1 MFAIQMLLPLRSNAG
16 TVFPRSVFDQVSKT
30 LTDRFGGLTAYVRA
44 PASGAWQDDDGNVKK
59 DDIVV
64 YEVLAA
70 ELDRDWW
77 TDYRKTLEELFR
89 QEEIVICAQQVW
101 KL

>member
-1 MFAIQMLLPLRSNAG
+1 MFAIQMLLPLRSNAD
-16 TVFPRSVFDQVSKT
+16 VPFPRNVFDQVSTT
-30 LTDRFGGLTAYVRA
+30 LTDRFGGLTAYIRA
-44 PASGAWQDDDGNVKK
+44 PASGAWQDNDGHVKK

-64 YEVLAA
+64 YEVLAT

-77 TDYRKTLEELFR
+77 SGYRKTLEELFR